1 MVILIL
7 WVKSGLML
15 CFQYVFFTR
24 KAGFVSVFL
33 EVKYY

>member
-7 WVKSGLML
+7 GIKSELML

-24 KAGFVSVFL
+24 KEGIVSTFSQ
-33 EVKYY
+33 VK